1 MSRLLRPVLV
11 LLLVLLPL
19 RGWAQVSM
27 NLGDG
32 VQTPA
37 QTTAQAQAHEMTS
50 NDMASMADLHSLA
63 AEQHASDAMPGC
75 HVNANTPADCGSHDH
90 QHCVICHLAVAQP
103 PAFTLLLTDAAQ
115 HSCPSTANTAWH
127 SADLRTLQRP
137 PRA

>member
-37 QTTAQAQAHEMTS
+37 QAH
-50 NDMASMADLHSLA
+50 DMVSMADLHSLA
-63 AEQHASDAMPGC
+63 AEQHTSDAMPGC
-75 HVNANTPADCGSHDH
+75 HVDANTPADCGSHDH

-127 SADLRTLQRP
+127 SADLRALQRP

>member
-1 MSRLLRPVLV
+1 MSRLLRPILV

-32 VQTPA
+32 VQTTA

-50 NDMASMADLHSLA
+50 NDMASMADLHSQA
-63 AEQHASDAMPGC
+63 ADQDTSEAMPGC
-75 HVNANTPADCGSHDH
+75 HVDANTPADCGSHDH

-127 SADLRTLQRP
+127 SAEPRALQRP

>member
-1 MSRLLRPVLV
+1 MSRLLRPILV

-37 QTTAQAQAHEMTS
+37 QTTAQAHDMTS
-50 NDMASMADLHSLA
+50 MAGLHSLA
-63 AEQHASDAMPGC
+63 AEQDTSDAMPGC
-75 HVNANTPADCGSHDH
+75 HVNASTQADCGSHDH

-103 PAFTLLLTDAAQ
+103 PAFTLLLADAAQ
-115 HSCPSTANTAWH
+115 HSRPSTANTAWH
-127 SADLRTLQRP
+127 SADLRALQRP
-137 PRA
+137 PKT

>member
-1 MSRLLRPVLV
+1 MSRLLRPILV

-37 QTTAQAQAHEMTS
+37 QAHEMTS

-63 AEQHASDAMPGC
+63 TEQHTSDAMPGC
-75 HVNANTPADCGSHDH
+75 HVDANTPADCGSHDH

>member
-1 MSRLLRPVLV
+1 MSRLLRPILV

-27 NLGDG
+27 NLGAG

-37 QTTAQAQAHEMTS
+37 QTTARAHEMS
-50 NDMASMADLHSLA
+50 SMRGSMAGLHSLA
-63 AEQHASDAMPGC
+63 ADQDSPEAMPRC

-103 PAFTLLLTDAAQ
+103 PAFTLLLADAAQ
-115 HSCPSTANTAWH
+115 HSRPSTANTAWH
-127 SADLRTLQRP
+127 SADLRALQRP